1 MPRWTAPILAM
12 FLLVLTA
19 GGAPARRDDA
29 PRVRDVGPLVG
40 FRQHESSYAL
50 AVDDVNLD
58 GWEDVLIV
66 HHGSTPSEL
75 FMNQPD
81 AGATRGY
88 EVVLRLVDT
97 IHGRLDRH
105 GCVTGDPNGDGLVD
119 ILCVKGAN
127 QGSTDKWNELWI
139 QGPEGTWTD
148 EAAAWGIEDLW
159 GRGRHPEWIDLDGDE
174 HPDLFLG
181 NDYPRQD
188 EHTSPNRTY
197 LNEGGERF
205 VEVDLGLTREEG
217 ADCVQIVDVDV
228 DGRDDIVLCGREE
241 LFVYLRR
248 DDGFLRANDTV
259 GLPAY
264 PRANAAHVED
274 LSGDGVLDVVVV
286 HPSYT
291 EVRLGEADG
300 RFGEP
305 VWQRSAELGHG
316 LAVGD
321 VDGRGGPDVYVVL
334 GCVDRVNVP
343 DLLLLNDGDGR
354 TWTEAELPPLPKGEL
369 AGCGDVA
376 AMTDLDRDGLEDV
389 VVLNGGGNAQPLDLD
404 GPDQLLT
411 MGDWRPPG

>member
-1 MPRWTAPILAM
+1 MAPFLAA

-19 GGAPARRDDA
+19 TEAPARREA
-29 PRVRDVGPLVG
+29 VPRVRDIGPLVG

-50 AVDDVNLD
+50 TVDDVNRD

-75 FMNQPD
+75 FVNQPD
-81 AGATRGY
+81 AGTTRGY

-105 GCVTGDPNGDGLVD
+105 GCITGDPNGDRLVD

-127 QGSTDKWNELWI
+127 QGATDKWNELWI
-139 QGPEGTWTD
+139 QGPRGTWTD
-148 EAAAWGIEDLW
+148 EAAAWGIEDVW
-159 GRGRHPEWIDLDGDE
+159 GRGRHPAWIDLDGDE
-174 HPDLFLG
+174 RLDLFLG
-181 NDYPRQD
+181 NEYPRSD

-205 VEVDLGLTREEG
+205 VEVDVGLTREEG
-217 ADCVQIVDVDV
+217 ADCVQVVDLDD
-228 DGRDDIVLCGREE
+228 DGRDDIVLCGKEE

-248 DDGFLRANDTV
+248 GEGFVRSNDAL
-259 GLPAY
+259 GLPAF

-274 LSGDGVLDVVVV
+274 LSGDGLLDVVLV
-286 HPSYT
+286 HPGFT
-291 EVRLGEADG
+291 EVRLGDASG
-300 RFGEP
+300 GFGGS
-305 VWQRSAELGHG
+305 VWQRTVELGHG

-321 VDGRGGPDVYVVL
+321 VDGRDGPDVYVVL
-334 GCVDRVNVP
+334 GCVERENVP
-343 DLLLLNDGDGR
+343 DLLLLNGGDGR
-354 TWTEAELPPLPKGEL
+354 SWTEAALPVLPDGEL
-369 AGCGDVA
+369 AGCGDTA
-376 AMTDLDRDGLEDV
+376 AMTDFDRDGLQDV

-411 MGDWRPPG
+411 LGDWALPG